1 MKKLIVPVIAIVL
14 FVLAAFVLVPSAKA
28 GDGCRRNTTRYQNG
42 GYYTNYTR
50 NRQGHCNQNYSR
62 NYDYG
67 RNYGSSCGS
76 QRYYGDRSWS
86 SSNSCGGSYYSTSTA
101 VCSPVVTYTYQPAPR
116 VVYYERV
123 CRSRNRG
130 LTITVELR

>member
-1 MKKLIVPVIAIVL
+1 MKRAFFAVL
-14 FVLAAFVLVPSAKA
+14 CLVLCSAAVAQAS
-28 GDGCRRNTTRYQNG
+28 DHCRRNTTRY
-42 GYYTNYTR
+42 YYSNSGSNCR
-50 NRQGHCNQNYSR
+50 QNYSR
-62 NYDYG
+62 NYDYR

-86 SSNSCGGSYYSTSTA
+86 SSNSCGGSYYSAPTA
-101 VCSPVVTYTYQPAPR
+101 TVCSPMVSYSYRPAPR

-130 LTITVELR
+130 LTITIELR

>member
-1 MKKLIVPVIAIVL
+1 LENVVKKLIVPVIAIVL

-28 GDGCRRNTTRYQNG
+28 GDECRRNTTRYQNG

-62 NYDYG
+62 NYDCG

-76 QRYYGDRSWS
+76 
-86 SSNSCGGSYYSTSTA
+86 SYYSARPT
-101 VCSPVVTYTYQPAPR
+101 VCSSVVTYTYQPATT
-116 VVYYERV
+116 V
-123 CRSRNRG
+123 CYVRRPVRPTFSIR
-130 LTITVELR
+130 IVID